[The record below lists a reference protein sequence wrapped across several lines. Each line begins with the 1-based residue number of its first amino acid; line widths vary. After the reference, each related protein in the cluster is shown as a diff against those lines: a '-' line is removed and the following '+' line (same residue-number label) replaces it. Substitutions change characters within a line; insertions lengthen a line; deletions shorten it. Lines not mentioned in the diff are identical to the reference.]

1 MYLTDQE
8 LEAIRT
14 FFSTQPVL
22 KAYLFGSY
30 ARGEADEASDVD
42 LLVELDYEKLD
53 ALDFYLWREYLAELL
68 GKKVDVV
75 SGLKPTSRFAREI
88 QSDLHPIYEKAA

>member
-1 MYLTDQE
+1 MHLTDQE
-8 LEAIRT
+8 LETIRT
-14 FFSTQPVL
+14 FFSAQPVL

-30 ARGEADEASDVD
+30 ARGEADEKSDVD

-53 ALDFYLWREYLAELL
+53 ALDFFLWREYLAELL

-75 SGLKPTSRFAREI
+75 SGLKPASRFAREI
-88 QSDLHPIYEKAA
+88 QPDLQPIYEKAA

>member
-1 MYLTDQE
+1 MHLTEQE
-8 LEAIRT
+8 IAKIRE
-14 FFSTQPVL
+14 FFSAQPVL

-30 ARGEADEASDVD
+30 ARGEADAQSDVD
-42 LLVELDYEKLD
+42 LLVELDYDRLD

-75 SGLKPTSRFAREI
+75 SGLKPDSRFGKTIEP
-88 QSDLHPIYEKAA
+88 DLQPIYEKAA